1 VSLLHHLQLITCRP
15 EDLLKLYATN
25 DFLFIL
31 QRDTKSCK
39 NSYLFSN
46 ARKQSKM
53 NISALNTK
61 ITRRI
66 NVFKLQYHRMAK
78 LLTVYEGQ
86 LVTPFEQ
93 HDVAGDS

>member
-1 VSLLHHLQLITCRP
+1 
-15 EDLLKLYATN
+15 
-25 DFLFIL
+25 
-31 QRDTKSCK
+31 
-39 NSYLFSN
+39 
-46 ARKQSKM
+46 M

-61 ITRRI
+61 ITRQI

>member
-1 VSLLHHLQLITCRP
+1 
-15 EDLLKLYATN
+15 
-25 DFLFIL
+25 
-31 QRDTKSCK
+31 
-39 NSYLFSN
+39 
-46 ARKQSKM
+46 M

-61 ITRRI
+61 ITRQI

-93 HDVAGDS
+93 HDVAGDSWKKELNAVCTDHKQIITADNTN